1 LHYPEP
7 FTLFPCQ
14 PNIKVGVEI
23 YVNQVYGIIC
33 RIYDG
38 KDNQN
43 ELLLFYVL
51 EVLALPLLIQK
62 SWVVFVYAIT
72 ISIES
77 IVIEYLTTRS
87 TIQVS
92 PILLSGI
99 SITLSGIMLMMVTL
113 LMLKKK
119 EGITILF
126 LKSWKNL
133 LLASLFL
140 SIGIFTWY
148 DSINRIGA
156 AKELLIAGPLEIVII
171 VLLAR
176 IFLREILKS
185 IHIIGIALALFG
197 FVLAIMS
204 DSSISEDE
212 ENIGWNGLSN
222 VSTLPETFNITI
234 GDMEAILSAFG
245 FALGVLFLTKL
256 VSRHSSIEVASSS
269 MLISGFILVGFLIV
283 GLLLEEMQQHP
294 STSGTSILTYS
305 TEHSQQSILIVVT
318 LIVFSLLPFVGSL
331 SYSTG
336 LSRIGASLTATI
348 GSSSILITLVAQLL
362 LVEAGIPS
370 NLPNNI
376 FLAVL
381 GGIIGFLGIYIIHMR
396 DYSLYSTKS

>member
-1 LHYPEP
+1 
-7 FTLFPCQ
+7 
-14 PNIKVGVEI
+14 
-23 YVNQVYGIIC
+23 
-33 RIYDG
+33 
-38 KDNQN
+38 
-43 ELLLFYVL
+43 
-51 EVLALPLLIQK
+51 
-62 SWVVFVYAIT
+62 
-72 ISIES
+72 
-77 IVIEYLTTRS
+77 
-87 TIQVS
+87 
-92 PILLSGI
+92 
-99 SITLSGIMLMMVTL
+99 MLMMVT
-113 LMLKKK
+113 
-119 EGITILF
+119 ILF
-126 LKSWKNL
+126 LKKMEGIIILFAKSWKNL

-156 AKELLIAGPLEIVII
+156 SKELLIAGPLEIVII

-176 IFLREILKS
+176 AFLREVLKS

-204 DSSISEDE
+204 DSSFSEDKE
-212 ENIGWNGLSN
+212 SIGWNGIPN
-222 VSTLPETFNITI
+222 GSTFPETFNITF

-256 VSRHSSIEVASSS
+256 VSKHSSIEVASSS

-283 GLLLEEMQQHP
+283 GLLLDEMQHS

-305 TEHSQQSILIVVT
+305 PENSQQLVLLVIVLI
-318 LIVFSLLPFVGSL
+318 IFSLLPFVGSL

-348 GSSSILITLVAQLL
+348 GSSSIIITLVAQLL
-362 LVEAGIPS
+362 LVEVGIPS

-396 DYSLYSTKS
+396 DYSLYSTKP